1 MFKQFLK
8 DKRQNLSENEDFS
21 KIRFNYYE
29 SENVEDLLKI
39 YAKDKNVDTDVI
51 SKALEEI
58 CVIFDSM
65 DYSEK
70 NSASLHEDLIDCG
83 FVLGYVASKIPGK
96 IFGIKFDGV
105 RYFFV
110 GNEKEISD
118 KIKSSLNKY
127 LKL

>member
-1 MFKQFLK
+1 MFKEFLK
-8 DKRQNLSENEDFS
+8 DKRQNLSENEDYS

-39 YAKDKNVDTDVI
+39 YAKEKNIDTDVI
-51 SKALEEI
+51 SKTLEEI

-83 FVLGYVASKIPGK
+83 YVLGYVSAKIPGK

-105 RYFFV
+105 RYFFI

>member
-8 DKRQNLSENEDFS
+8 DRRMNLSENEDFS
-21 KIRFNYYE
+21 KIRFSYYE
-29 SENVEDLLKI
+29 SENLEDLLKI

-51 SKALEEI
+51 SKNLEEI
-58 CVIFDSM
+58 CVIFDTM

-70 NSASLHEDLIDCG
+70 NSGSLHEDLIDCG
-83 FVLGYVASKIPGK
+83 YVLGYVSAKIPGK

-110 GNEKEISD
+110 GNEKEISE